1 VDASFSLTEEFEDR
15 ERVAFDRRLEV
26 HVGDDLADLEIAAVG
41 AVSFGVDAVVIVIV
55 AVLVAMAVTVVF
67 MMIVVPVAVI
77 MAMVMTVLVIVT
89 RVIMLMVVVRL
100 LVVVAVR
107 VVVRQEHVDRRRGDA
122 AFVDG
127 VDLIFDLEGVG
138 YGR

>member
-1 VDASFSLTEEFEDR
+1 VDARFSLAEEFEDR
-15 ERVAFDRRLEV
+15 ECVAFDRRLEV

-41 AVSFGVDAVVIVIV
+41 AVSFGVDGVVIVIV
-55 AVLVAMAVTVVF
+55 TVLVAMAVIVVF
-67 MMIVVPVAVI
+67 MAIVVPVAVT
-77 MAMVMTVLVIVT
+77 MAMVVTVLVIVT
-89 RVIMLMVVVRL
+89 RVTLVVVRL
-100 LVVVAVR
+100 VVVVSVR
-107 VVVRQEHVDRRRGDA
+107 VAVRQEHVDRRRGDA